1 MKALP
6 LSVPR
11 FLRLELAFGEWLT
24 ALGYAAVTA
33 YYAPLYVREF
43 LAYLERRG
51 ARTLTPE
58 TVTPE
63 VVTTHLACLAERA
76 NQRRGGGLSRA
87 YLAKHRQAL
96 RLFARYLAET
106 QQGSFAVPT
115 DIRRNRPD
123 EGGVTVLS
131 RAEVEAL
138 YGACEDDAL
147 GLRDR
152 AMLAVYYGSGLRRTE
167 GVRLD
172 LADVLTTTSA
182 GGRVHPNRAAMLYVR
197 HGKAAPKSGA
207 PRERYVPLAGG
218 TARDLHAYL
227 DEARSRL
234 LGGRDTTAFFVSQ
247 RGRRI
252 SGQGLLLRLQRLQAR
267 AARSTPSLAGKTI
280 GLHTLRHSIA
290 THLLEAGMPLEEI
303 ARFLGHRSLE
313 STQRYTHLAACAR
326 AEDRRGIPHR
336 IEEGATFEVLA

>member
-1 MKALP
+1 MPHEGPPALRPSLPAPRTRLRGVAHGARLRRRHGLLRAALRARVPGLPGAPGCSDTHAGDGDARGRDDAPRVPRGAGQPAAGRGPQPRLPRQAPPGAEALRALP
-6 LSVPR
+6 R
-11 FLRLELAFGEWLT
+11 RDAAGQLRRADRHPAEPA
-24 ALGYAAVTA
+24 
-33 YYAPLYVREF
+33 RR
-43 LAYLERRG
+43 RRG
-51 ARTLTPE
+51 HGAQP
-58 TVTPE
+58 
-63 VVTTHLACLAERA
+63 
-76 NQRRGGGLSRA
+76 RGGRG
-87 YLAKHRQAL
+87 AL
-96 RLFARYLAET
+96 R
-106 QQGSFAVPT
+106 
-115 DIRRNRPD
+115 
-123 EGGVTVLS
+123 
-131 RAEVEAL
+131 
-138 YGACEDDAL
+138 

-336 IEEGATFEVLA
+336 IEEGA